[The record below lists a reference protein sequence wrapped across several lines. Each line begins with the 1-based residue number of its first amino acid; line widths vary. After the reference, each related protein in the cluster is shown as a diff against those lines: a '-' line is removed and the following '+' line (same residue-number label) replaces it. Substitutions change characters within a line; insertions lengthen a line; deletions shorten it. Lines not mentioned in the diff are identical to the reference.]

1 MCVVLLCILAFFCP
15 PLAVLFD
22 QGCTAQFWINFLLTL
37 LIWISRISARTLN
50 DILIF
55 HSSRSNALI
64 RPGSHRFYTNCT
76 PAMALNTGNSLL
88 AFRNG

>member
-37 LIWISRISARTLN
+37 LIWVPGVI
-50 DILIF
+50 
-55 HSSRSNALI
+55 HALWVLLC
-64 RPGSHRFYTNCT
+64 REGDHRYHEYQR
-76 PAMALNTGNSLL
+76 GH
-88 AFRNG
+88 